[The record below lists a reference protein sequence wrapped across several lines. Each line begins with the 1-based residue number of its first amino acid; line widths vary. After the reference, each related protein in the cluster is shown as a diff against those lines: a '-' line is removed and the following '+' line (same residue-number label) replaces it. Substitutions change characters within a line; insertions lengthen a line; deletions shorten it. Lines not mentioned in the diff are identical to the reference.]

1 MKKPPKTKLAALQ
14 IRMAGS
20 SRPILQAEGTLSATA
35 AGAAFRGFWEESPH
49 GALTPAIASFPGWA
63 LPTAG
68 RPGKT
73 ARDRM
78 TVILRNYL
86 AVDKHD
92 ERSRERAESLE
103 GRQYRTLARDREAAM
118 PYVRLGFV
126 LTIEDGR
133 KVAVA
138 LMHDGEG
145 RGLEKSGPAWILWAG
160 GRQAEFIADFRMVE
174 KDMIEEAMPV

>member
-1 MKKPPKTKLAALQ
+1 MKKQPKTKLAALQ
-14 IRMAGS
+14 IHMAGS

-35 AGAAFRGFWEESPH
+35 TGAAFRGFWEESPDC
-49 GALTPAIASFPGWA
+49 ALTPAIASFPGWT

-78 TVILRNYL
+78 TAILRNYL

-126 LTIEDGR
+126 LTLDGGR
-133 KVAVA
+133 KLAVA
-138 LMHDGEG
+138 LMHDDQD
-145 RGLEKSGPAWILWAG
+145 RGLEKSGPAWVLWSN
-160 GRQAEFIADFRMVE
+160 GRQAEFVADFRMT
-174 KDMIEEAMPV
+174 EEAQPV